1 MLRRPWPSTR
11 IRDESL
17 AAPPLSALD
26 AVFIRQLRLQAWIGL
41 YRHEKIAPQTIEL
54 DLEIALPAD
63 GAVFRTGK
71 VADTIDYGVVVE
83 HIRTLLAKERFGLV
97 ENLAERVVDSLLRE
111 FKSPRIKVS
120 IAKLGVLRDAQ
131 RVGVTIE
138 RSRE

>member
-1 MLRRPWPSTR
+1 
-11 IRDESL
+11 
-17 AAPPLSALD
+17 LD

-41 YRHEKIAPQTIEL
+41 YRHEKIAPQTIEI

-63 GAVFRTGK
+63 SAVFKTGK

-83 HIRTLLAKERFGLV
+83 RIRALVGKERFGLV
-97 ENLAERVVDSLLRE
+97 ESLAERIADSVIKD
-111 FKSPRIKVS
+111 FKSPRVRVS

-138 RSRE
+138 RSRN